1 MPCHE
6 ATSEIMLESGLDNS
20 SSLSHSS
27 LPVDPVPSDLDLP
40 IALKKS
46 VWSCTIHP
54 ISSFVS
60 YHRLSSSFS
69 TSAPHLSS
77 IEIPKNVQKAFGDPR
92 WKVAVVE
99 EVKALKK
106 NRTWEL
112 VTLPKG
118 KRIVGCKWVFSVKYK
133 SDGSVEWYKAR
144 LFAKGF
150 TKTYGIDYQ
159 ETFALVARLNTI

>member
-1 MPCHE
+1 M
-6 ATSEIMLESGLDNS
+6 
-20 SSLSHSS
+20 
-27 LPVDPVPSDLDLP
+27 
-40 IALKKS
+40 
-46 VWSCTIHP
+46 
-54 ISSFVS
+54 
-60 YHRLSSSFS
+60 
-69 TSAPHLSS
+69 
-77 IEIPKNVQKAFGDPR
+77 
-92 WKVAVVE
+92 VVE
-99 EVKALKK
+99 EVKALKE

-144 LFAKGF
+144 LSAKGF

>member
-1 MPCHE
+1 M
-6 ATSEIMLESGLDNS
+6 
-20 SSLSHSS
+20 
-27 LPVDPVPSDLDLP
+27 
-40 IALKKS
+40 
-46 VWSCTIHP
+46 
-54 ISSFVS
+54 
-60 YHRLSSSFS
+60 
-69 TSAPHLSS
+69 
-77 IEIPKNVQKAFGDPR
+77 
-92 WKVAVVE
+92 VVE
-99 EVKALKK
+99 EVKALKE